1 MTDDAT
7 LPLRPSL
14 PPKAGDR
21 IGRYVLTGRMLGAG
35 GFGAVYEAT
44 HPEVELRVA
53 IKVSEPHLDAGLRER
68 ALREA
73 NALARI
79 QHRHVVRVFDA
90 GEATDGR
97 VYLAMELLAGE
108 PLSDLLDLGP
118 VDRRRAAAIVK
129 AVGNA
134 LDAIHTRG
142 LVHRD
147 VKPGN
152 IFLCR
157 DDDGEVYPKLID
169 FGIAKDVAA
178 GAPKDLTREGAFIGT
193 PTYSSPEQCNG
204 AADLGPRSDIYA
216 LGILA
221 FHLVTGHP
229 PFEGAAF
236 TVAHQHVHA
245 PVPQVGEP
253 ALDAVLLRVLAKL
266 PVQRPATA
274 GEAGEL
280 LAEAFLAPPPPQR
293 SSRRLVG
300 VLAGVALA
308 GAVGAGAVVLVRRQV
323 DAKLPLDGPA
333 AVAPAVTRAVD
344 AMLVDAAIDAL
355 ISDAASPDAPPPI
368 DAAKKRPPRKNIDD
382 VESLDSD

>member
-1 MTDDAT
+1 MSEDVT

-14 PPKAGDR
+14 PPKSGDR
-21 IGRYVLTGRMLGAG
+21 IGRYVLTGRVLGAG

-108 PLSDLLDLGP
+108 PLSDLLDRGP
-118 VDRRRAAAIVK
+118 VERGRAAAIVK

-245 PVPQVGEP
+245 PVPTVGEP
-253 ALDAVLLRVLAKL
+253 ALDAVLLSVLAKL

-280 LAEAFLAPPPPQR
+280 LAEAFLTSPPVR
-293 SSRRLVG
+293 SSRRMVG
-300 VLAGVALA
+300 LLAGIALA
-308 GAVGAGAVVLVRRQV
+308 GAVGVGAVVVVRREA
-323 DAKLPLDGPA
+323 DAKLPVDAPA

-344 AMLVDAAIDAL
+344 AVLADAAIDAL

-368 DAAKKRPPRKNIDD
+368 DAAKKRPPRRNIDD
-382 VESLDSD
+382 VESLDSN